1 MPDSSLAISRP
12 RGMTTGMRI
21 TLFVALFSLLAGTA
35 FAQEGLQPKYDIP
48 STIAKLAQQSDF
60 FGTWLRADGTYR
72 VEIAA
77 GAEAGS
83 VVARYFNP
91 APIHV
96 ESAAFDEVEGQPRL
110 EFVLRD
116 EGYPGS
122 AYRLIFLAERRV
134 LVGTY
139 ARPDADPSQVYFVK
153 QEEGE

>member
-1 MPDSSLAISRP
+1 MNA
-12 RGMTTGMRI
+12 GMRI
-21 TLFVALFSLLAGTA
+21 TLFVVLFGLLAGTA
-35 FAQEGLQPKYDIP
+35 VAQDGLQPKYDIP
-48 STIAKLAQQSDF
+48 PTIAKLPEQADF
-60 FGTWLRADGTYR
+60 FGTWLRGDGTYS

-77 GAEAGS
+77 GVEAGS

-122 AYRLIFLAERRV
+122 AYRLIFLAERQV

-139 ARPDADPSQVYFVK
+139 ARPDAEPSQVYFVK
-153 QEEGE
+153 QAKE